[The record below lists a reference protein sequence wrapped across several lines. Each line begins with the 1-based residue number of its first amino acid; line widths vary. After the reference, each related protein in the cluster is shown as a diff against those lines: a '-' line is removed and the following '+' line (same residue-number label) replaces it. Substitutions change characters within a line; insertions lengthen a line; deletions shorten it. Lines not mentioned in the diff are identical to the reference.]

1 MVLGIVVFI
10 TVLAVEI
17 LLPRVNQYVSFVILF
32 LSEGLLARLALKQP
46 GLGVRFL
53 VKFPVCISIECSVTK
68 SAPDFVRIVDPHV
81 RFQMSFLSEGLL
93 TVFTFKVSL
102 P

>member
-17 LLPRVNQYVSFVILF
+17 LLPRVNQYVSFIVLF
-32 LSEGLLARLALKQP
+32 LGEGLLARLALKQP

-53 VKFPVCISIECSVTK
+53 VKFPVCISIERSVTK
-68 SAPDFVRIVDPHV
+68 STPDFVCIVDPHV